1 MKVLKMKRRCEGC
14 KQARIHLSVIFAALI
29 VANLILR
36 TILNVDTTSISDV
49 LLVPSLGLIV
59 SAILIYIFIKNK
71 S

>member
-1 MKVLKMKRRCEGC
+1 MKVLKMKRRCEKC
-14 KQARIHLSVIFAALI
+14 KQARVHLSVIFVALI
-29 VANLILR
+29 VANLVLR

-49 LLVPSLGLIV
+49 LLLPSLGLIV